1 MPTIREIVYNVLQS
15 GYLTLETEEQ
25 LRQLFARRY
34 DLDDIEA
41 LTRLQ
46 QAATVGRV
54 KQQSRELEA
63 VGMGQTREPVGTR
76 YW

>member
-1 MPTIREIVYNVLQS
+1 MSTIREIVYQVLQS

-25 LRQLFARRY
+25 LRQMFAVRY

-46 QAATVGRV
+46 QATIYGQV
-54 KQQSRELEA
+54 KQQSREL
-63 VGMGQTREPVGTR
+63 VPS
-76 YW
+76 